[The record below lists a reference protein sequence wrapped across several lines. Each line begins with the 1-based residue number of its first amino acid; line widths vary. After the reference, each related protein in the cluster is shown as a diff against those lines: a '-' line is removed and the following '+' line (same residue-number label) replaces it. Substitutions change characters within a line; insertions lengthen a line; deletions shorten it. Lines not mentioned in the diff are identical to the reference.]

1 MSIREELNGTSNIL
15 NLISYYDENK
25 DNDWKEWLSFDTVF
39 NKPSKQG
46 IVGLLEMKNNTSD
59 KLVFKISQYI
69 NYLTQHESIVMK
81 GLNTLSSYCPHFCRS
96 IGTILCD
103 VEPKCKKQDNPF
115 NILSKHPIKKEA
127 LLCEFI
133 DKSCKFYNYIRSD
146 RISEDV
152 LYSTVKQVIL
162 ALAIAQRKKQ
172 FSHYDLH
179 SFNIMMRKCDKDAV
193 FLYILDA
200 DNQFVIPTY
209 GHYPVIIDFG
219 FSYIKDM
226 EDGPLWP
233 SMAHT
238 DIGFTSDRFDWVSDP
253 KLFLVTVSS
262 EIKNKRNSKRS
273 RIFRKVVKNMFYPLN
288 IDWSSGWDEGEEQ
301 GASDY
306 VTEMIKDYNPGSIL
320 FDKYEHYCI
329 DLLQSMIILPLEEQ
343 DYSNIHK
350 SYEVFVKEWMKVEN
364 QISSPYYNLYILKG
378 VIDSARVV
386 RAAYTCQST
395 RLDAIRTFRHS
406 LYDKVK
412 QVADFCKLD
421 GISYEKMLCSLIVFS
436 RCMEGVI
443 YDVMTARM
451 AEKKREYKKLPLQ
464 TIEQV
469 YAGIEVNLPDKYKYT
484 SKSTILILDSYEETT
499 IKTYKIP
506 EEEIKNINENHPL
519 TRGTYIYDLYKKS
532 FKC

>member
-1 MSIREELNGTSNIL
+1 MSTQNLVNIT
-15 NLISYYDENK
+15 NLTEILSYYNENK
-25 DNDWKEWLSFDTVF
+25 DNNWQEWLSFDSVF

-46 IVGLLEMKNNTSD
+46 IVGLLEMKNNT

-81 GLNTLSSYCPHFCRS
+81 GLNSLSSYCPHFCRS
-96 IGTILCD
+96 VGTILCQ

-115 NILSKHPIKKEA
+115 KIISKHPIKKEA

-152 LYSTVKQVIL
+152 LYSTVKQVLL

-179 SFNIMMRKCDKDAV
+179 SFNIMMKKCDKDAV
-193 FLYILDA
+193 FLYVLDEE
-200 DNQFVIPTY
+200 NQFLVPTY

-219 FSYIKDM
+219 FSYINDM

-253 KLFLVTVSS
+253 KLFLVTVSY
-262 EIKNKRNSKRS
+262 EIKNKKNSKKS
-273 RIFRKVVKNMFYPLN
+273 RIFRRVVKNMFHPLN
-288 IDWSSGWDEGEEQ
+288 IDWDSGWDNDQEY

-306 VTEMIKDYNPGSIL
+306 VTEMLKDYNPGSTL

-329 DLLQSMIILPLEEQ
+329 DLLQSMIILPLEQQ
-343 DYSNIHK
+343 DYSKINK
-350 SYEVFVKEWMKVEN
+350 SYEVFVKEWMKVET

-378 VIDSARVV
+378 VIDAARLV
-386 RAAYTCQST
+386 RAAYTSQST
-395 RLDAIRTFRHS
+395 RLDAIRTFRHKFN
-406 LYDKVK
+406 DKVK
-412 QVADFCKLD
+412 EVADFVRLES
-421 GISYEKMLCSLIVFS
+421 IQYETMLCSLIVFS
-436 RCMEGVI
+436 RCMEGVL

-451 AEKKREYKKLPLQ
+451 DEKTREYKKLPLQ
-464 TIEQV
+464 SIEQV
-469 YAGIEVNLPDKYKYT
+469 YAAIEVNIPDIYEYNT
-484 SKSTILILDSYEETT
+484 NTTVIIFDSHQETNIT
-499 IKTYKIP
+499 TYKIP
-506 EEEIKNINENHPL
+506 QDNIQNINDMHPI
-519 TRGTYIYDLYKKS
+519 TRGTYIYDLYKKNL
-532 FKC
+532 